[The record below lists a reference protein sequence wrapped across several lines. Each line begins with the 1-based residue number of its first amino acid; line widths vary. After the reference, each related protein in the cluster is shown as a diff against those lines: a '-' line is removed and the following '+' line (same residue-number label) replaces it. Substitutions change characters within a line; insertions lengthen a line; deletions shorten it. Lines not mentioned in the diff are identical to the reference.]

1 MSRYVGILY
10 KFKKI
15 LPLSVRK
22 NIYYGLVQSHLNYC
36 SLVWGL
42 GPKASIEPL
51 FSEQK
56 KSVRALMPGFNPNF
70 YYKGKIPSHTKG
82 FFTESNILT
91 VQSIILTNML
101 LLMYKYHNLR
111 QCIPQSVANIISP
124 LAPYLDTSQYNDK
137 KWLASHNTGKYR
149 NSLCFKGPLF
159 YNKYIADIQANYQNK
174 NTLNIP
180 ILSPKCFKNYA
191 KSFMLKIQGK
201 GDSEIWEGHNTP
213 LYNVP
218 GLARNSRNT
227 VQEVSYTH
235 FYN

>member
-1 MSRYVGILY
+1 
-10 KFKKI
+10 
-15 LPLSVRK
+15 
-22 NIYYGLVQSHLNYC
+22 
-36 SLVWGL
+36 
-42 GPKASIEPL
+42 
-51 FSEQK
+51 
-56 KSVRALMPGFNPNF
+56 MPGFNPNF